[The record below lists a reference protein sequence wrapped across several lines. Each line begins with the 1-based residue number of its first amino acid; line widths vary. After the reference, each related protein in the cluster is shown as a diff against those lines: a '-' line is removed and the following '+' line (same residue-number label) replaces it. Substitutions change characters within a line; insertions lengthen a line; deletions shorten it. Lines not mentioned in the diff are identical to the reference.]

1 MTITLFRTS
10 GVIIPEIRQPTFA
23 LDRRTP
29 SAKRWV
35 LDGISRVKRVPN
47 NNCSI
52 DQPVRRR
59 ITYDTNII
67 VPNVLFFTITA
78 IERHW
83 MLNTNVNVPSNI
95 K

>member
-10 GVIIPEIRQPTFA
+10 GVIIPEIRQPTFV
-23 LDRRTP
+23 LDGRIP
-29 SAKRWV
+29 SAKLWV

-52 DQPVRRR
+52 DQPIPTR

-67 VPNVLFFTITA
+67 VPNVLPPVWWFF
-78 IERHW
+78 
-83 MLNTNVNVPSNI
+83 LNISANVNPFWT
-95 K
+95 